1 MRYVHPINRGK
12 HRRGRRTSRSGKT
25 SPHVIKTSPYTPFK
39 GGIVLYS
46 VLFLVASLFATSPL
60 IAQHSD
66 QTGLDP
72 NRLAQIP
79 SRMQQFVDKGTV
91 AGVVTLVARHGQVAE
106 LDAVGF
112 TDMETKQPMRVDNIF
127 QIHSMTKPIV
137 AIAAMMLVE
146 EGKLQ
151 IDDPVEKILPEF
163 RGQWVVQS
171 KNAEA
176 MSLRRPSRPVTL
188 RDLMTHT
195 SGMSTNPPES
205 IKELHGALHM
215 PLADV
220 VLVESQQP
228 LDFDPGSKWQYSNT
242 GIAALARVIEVVSG
256 MPFEKFLE
264 LRIFKPLGMKDTYI
278 FPPKEKHDR
287 MPTAYILK
295 DGKPVKYTADP
306 LGEGVLKFR
315 EGAKYSLPEGGIY
328 STASD
333 LYILYQMMLNKGQV
347 NGVRILSPQSVELM
361 TRVHTGDLTTSQSG
375 AGWGLGWFVI
385 KDTAG
390 AQSSLSPGTFGHGGR
405 YGTFCFI
412 DPQKDLIGIFMIHRE
427 GGSEERQA
435 FMALAESSIIE

>member
-1 MRYVHPINRGK
+1 MRRLL
-12 HRRGRRTSRSGKT
+12 SL
-25 SPHVIKTSPYTPFK
+25 FF
-39 GGIVLYS
+39 IVT
-46 VLFLVASLFATSPL
+46 SLFAAPPVL
-60 IAQHSD
+60 VKDAA

-72 NRLAQIP
+72 NRLAEIHAC
-79 SRMQQFVDKGTV
+79 MQQFVDKGTA
-91 AGVVTLVARHGQVAE
+91 AGIVTLVARHGHVAA

-112 TDMETKQPMRVDNIF
+112 TDLETKQPMKADNIF

-137 AIAAMMLVE
+137 AIAAMMLAE

-151 IDDPVEKILPEF
+151 VGDPVEKYLPEF
-163 RGQWVVQS
+163 RGQWVAES
-171 KNAEA
+171 KSAQA
-176 MSLRRPSRPVTL
+176 ISLRRPARAVTL

-205 IKELHGALHM
+205 IKELHGALHKT
-215 PLADV
+215 LAEV

-228 LDFDPGSKWQYSNT
+228 LDFDPGTKWQYSNS

-256 MPFEKFLE
+256 VPFEKFLDT
-264 LRIFKPLGMKDTYI
+264 RIFQPLGMKDTYI
-278 FPPKEKHDR
+278 FPPKEKHHR

-306 LGEGVLKFR
+306 LGEGVMKFR
-315 EGAKYSLPEGGIY
+315 EGAKYPLPEGGLY

-333 LYILYQMMLNKGQV
+333 LYVLYQMMLNKGQV
-347 NGVRILSPQSVELM
+347 NGVRILSPASVEVM
-361 TRVHTGDLTTSQSG
+361 TRVHTGDLTTSQAG

-385 KDTAG
+385 KDASGTL
-390 AQSSLSPGTFGHGGR
+390 SLLSPGTYGHGGR

-427 GGSEERQA
+427 GGSDERQA
-435 FMALAESSIIE
+435 FVTMAESSVIE

>member
-1 MRYVHPINRGK
+1 MKITAIKGGSTAGAGGCLATKKITLR
-12 HRRGRRTSRSGKT
+12 KT
-25 SPHVIKTSPYTPFK
+25 EASPYPSFK
-39 GGIVLYS
+39 EGIALSFVL
-46 VLFLVASLFATSPL
+46 LLAASLLAALPL
-60 IAQHSD
+60 IAQQSD

-72 NRLAQIP
+72 NRLALIP
-79 SRMQQFVDKGTV
+79 IRMQQFVDKGTV
-91 AGVVTLVARHGQVAE
+91 SGVVTLVARHGQVAE

-112 TDMETKQPMRVDNIF
+112 TDLETKQPMRVDNIF

-151 IDDPVEKILPEF
+151 IGDPVEKILPEF
-163 RGQWVVQS
+163 RGQWVAQS
-171 KNAEA
+171 KSAEA
-176 MSLRRPSRPVTL
+176 MSLRRPSRPITL

-256 MPFEKFLE
+256 MPFEKFLDR
-264 LRIFKPLGMKDTYI
+264 RIFKPLGMKDTYI

-347 NGVRILSPQSVELM
+347 SGVRILSPESVELM
-361 TRVHTGDLTTSQSG
+361 TRVHTGDLMTSQSG
-375 AGWGLGWFVI
+375 AGWGLGWFVM

-390 AQSSLSPGTFGHGGR
+390 TQSPLSPGTFGHGGR

-427 GGSEERQA
+427 GGSDERQA
-435 FMALAESSIIE
+435 FMALAESSVIE